1 MYAISEYVMIRMRM
15 MIINFQMNGFH
26 VIHCTFSLSNECQL
40 TNCDLCAMRYPK
52 LIRIY
57 LMNQYPTWLTLSLRT
72 LTLHA
77 IMHLSISLREI
88 VNNLKYAVKKKFEIE

>member
-1 MYAISEYVMIRMRM
+1 
-15 MIINFQMNGFH
+15 
-26 VIHCTFSLSNECQL
+26 
-40 TNCDLCAMRYPK
+40 MRYPK